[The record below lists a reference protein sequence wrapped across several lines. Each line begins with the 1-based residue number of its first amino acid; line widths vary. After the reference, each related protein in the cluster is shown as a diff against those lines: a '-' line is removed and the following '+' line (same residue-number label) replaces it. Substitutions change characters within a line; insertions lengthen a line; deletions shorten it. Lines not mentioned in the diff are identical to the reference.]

1 MVQQEL
7 ARFEALDP
15 WRRWWERFC
24 MEPSKDQRKKK
35 KLADDLVEY
44 RQAVLDQ
51 AFVLQS
57 RRMRVGAGLVKAA
70 RAILCTVDM
79 VHTLP
84 QRYRALFEH
93 FPIPRSR
100 ISMAIVDEAG

>member
-1 MVQQEL
+1 
-7 ARFEALDP
+7 
-15 WRRWWERFC
+15 

-70 RAILCTVDM
+70 RAILCTMDM

-84 QRYRALFEH
+84 ERNRALFDRL
-93 FPIPRSR
+93 PVLQSR
-100 ISMAIVDEAG
+100 ISATIVEEAGCVQNSVICSVLEPRAFSFGIRL